1 MSVAGEEISTSISV
15 AMRYDGD
22 DDDDD
27 DKEEEEEVAD
37 GDIVNMS

>member
-22 DDDDD
+22 DDDD
-27 DKEEEEEVAD
+27 KEEEEVAD